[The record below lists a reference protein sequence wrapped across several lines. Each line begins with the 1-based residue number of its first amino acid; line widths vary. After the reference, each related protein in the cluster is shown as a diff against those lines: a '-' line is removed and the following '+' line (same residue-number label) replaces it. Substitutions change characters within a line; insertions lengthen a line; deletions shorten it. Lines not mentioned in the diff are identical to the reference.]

1 MLTTA
6 FIRSYNFSKQG
17 PRCSAGIFTVFACA
31 RTVKI
36 ACWAAPNPAEGNRP
50 PAGLPFKP
58 RASAARSCGTLKNR
72 KTSNLNPLIFF
83 RFCGLAVVQKV
94 LRVLLRGKNILHIF
108 PRRMIVGVELF
119 LFSRQRGV
127 FGFECVYGR

>member
-58 RASAARSCGTLKNR
+58 RCVCCA
-72 KTSNLNPLIFF
+72 F
-83 RFCGLAVVQKV
+83 
-94 LRVLLRGKNILHIF
+94 LRNAEKSKNIKLKPAHF
-108 PRRMIVGVELF
+108 LSFLWSSGSSKGSPRF
-119 LFSRQRGV
+119 ASR
-127 FGFECVYGR
+127 